1 MYTAKLIFVIFILLL
16 VFQNS
21 NAQVDSVYTGEN
33 SYGKKHKPRQQSEK
47 LQAFKER
54 LSYGGMVMPG
64 YSMSNYGN
72 VFYVVANPNIGY
84 KVNDDLTIGV
94 EANYSYTSLKSK
106 YGSYTQ
112 SIYGPGA
119 FARYKVTRSLFL
131 QVQYDKLNQPDY
143 YASISKRIWVDYL
156 YAGGGYFQK
165 LGQNSAVVYSIL
177 YNLTPTK
184 NSVYFN
190 PLIQIG
196 VVVGL

>member
-1 MYTAKLIFVIFILLL
+1 MYTTKHIFVIFILLL
-16 VFQNS
+16 VSQNIH
-21 NAQVDSVYTGEN
+21 AQVDSVYTGQNGSGE
-33 SYGKKHKPRQQSEK
+33 KRKPKQQNEK
-47 LQAFKER
+47 LQAFKKK

-64 YSMSNYGN
+64 YSTGNYGN
-72 VFYVVANPNIGY
+72 VFYVVANPNVGY
-84 KVNDDLTIGV
+84 KITDDLTIGI

-106 YGSYTQ
+106 YSSYTQ
-112 SIYGPGA
+112 SIYGPGV
-119 FARYKVTRSLFL
+119 FARYRATRSLFL

-143 YASISKRIWVDYL
+143 YAATPKRIWLDYL
-156 YAGGGYFQK
+156 YAGGGYFQR